1 MPLIGAADAG
11 LRGGHESPKG
21 INKRLL
27 GQPPFRKKSS
37 TGCLIRQKSLTWHR
51 MNTGLIKN
59 QKIWG
64 TVIKIP
70 LTMLA
75 RKEKR
80 SVRKEDARLVGLKG
94 ELKVELK
101 VEPREELRA

>member
-1 MPLIGAADAG
+1 
-11 LRGGHESPKG
+11 
-21 INKRLL
+21 
-27 GQPPFRKKSS
+27 
-37 TGCLIRQKSLTWHR
+37 

-59 QKIWG
+59 QRIWG
-64 TVIKIP
+64 TVIRIP

-94 ELKVELK
+94 ELKVEPRE
-101 VEPREELRA
+101 EPREELRA